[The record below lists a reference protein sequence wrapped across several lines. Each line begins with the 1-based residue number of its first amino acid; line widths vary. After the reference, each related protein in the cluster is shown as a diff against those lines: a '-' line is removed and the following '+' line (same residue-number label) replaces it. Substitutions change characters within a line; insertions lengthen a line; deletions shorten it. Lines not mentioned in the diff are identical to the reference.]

1 MRAKSNLQGC
11 SCKCP
16 KLNHEGI
23 WGKRA
28 LGGMALKGPA
38 CLCEFSRPGS
48 ALLCSQQN
56 HPLAALLGS
65 VCALKSKPSGA
76 LLAAQKTPFLGGN
89 VNRMPLS
96 LNSRM
101 VLAMAS
107 HLHPSVGSRSWV
119 SGVSFEERCR
129 RQEQKKHP
137 WEG

>member
-1 MRAKSNLQGC
+1 MRAKSNPQGC

-28 LGGMALKGPA
+28 LGGVALKGPA

-76 LLAAQKTPFLGGN
+76 LPGSTEDPIPGWECESDAPLPEFSDGSGHGGSFTPLRRFPVLGERGFLRGK
-89 VNRMPLS
+89 M
-96 LNSRM
+96 
-101 VLAMAS
+101 
-107 HLHPSVGSRSWV
+107 
-119 SGVSFEERCR
+119 
-129 RQEQKKHP
+129 QETGAKKHP
-137 WEG
+137 